1 MKHAPVS
8 PLREVRLADAAR
20 IGNKAAM
27 LGELIAA
34 GVRVPDGVVLD
45 AEAATLAA
53 ADREAL
59 LHAAATALGGD
70 RFAVRSSGVAEDG
83 LDRSFAGLYETVLN
97 VRASELGDAV
107 ETVLGS
113 ARSGLVG
120 QYDPS
125 SSIEMAVIVQN
136 MVDAV
141 AAGVVLTA
149 DPVTGDRKT
158 CVVTAVKGLAAPLVS
173 GEVPGDEWR
182 VRDGRATPVRR
193 IEGAIDARVALA
205 VTAEARRIAEMR
217 GVPQDVE
224 WAVGPDGSIWIVQA
238 RPMTALP
245 PEVSWE
251 SPARGAF
258 SRSYRFGEWIAEP
271 VTPLFESWLLS
282 TMEERLHEILR
293 EGLGQRAP
301 RPYHVVVNGWYFYSL
316 NWAAPGSLARSFPR
330 MLIRIAR
337 SPRHAAGVLP
347 ATVRH
352 SVPVF
357 EREWREDIQPR
368 YRAAVAAAEVR
379 VDTLP
384 VDELPGL
391 IDELARLAGEYF
403 TSIAALSGAAYK
415 LELNLAVF
423 HRKHLQAA
431 VGWSH
436 LPLLGGFEPPDSPSR
451 PSVATLDWWQA
462 PIPAEG
468 GERMRRTVDPEVVAA
483 RRVAEVASVAAVEGS
498 PRRLRQ
504 FRRLLADAQRLIA
517 IREEQTQ
524 ELTLPWP
531 VLRRAV
537 VRLGEALVDRRRI
550 TQPEDVFF
558 LTRTEALD
566 ALEGRSTP
574 DVDIAARRTL
584 RAEQARLV
592 APLGIGRLPPV
603 AARMWSS
610 FAKLVGARPS
620 ERSLVSGT
628 PASAGR
634 ATGRVRVIRRADEFG
649 DLRRGEILVAPLTAP
664 AWTPLFA
671 LAAGVV
677 TDVGSAAAHASL
689 IAREYGIPAIVG
701 TGDATGRLRTGML
714 VTIDGGTGTVEAA

>member
-1 MKHAPVS
+1 MTALVR
-8 PLREVRLADAAR
+8 PLRELRLADTGAV
-20 IGNKAAM
+20 GGKAAT
-27 LGELIAA
+27 LGELLAA
-34 GVRVPDGVVLD
+34 GVRVPDGFVLSAD
-45 AEAATLAA
+45 AA
-53 ADREAL
+53 AIPRQERETL
-59 LHAAATALGGD
+59 LHAAAAALGGD
-70 RFAVRSSGVAEDG
+70 RFAVRSSGISEDG
-83 LDRSFAGLYETVLN
+83 EQRSFAGLYETVLD
-97 VRASELGDAV
+97 VPPAELAAATDG
-107 ETVLGS
+107 VLVS
-113 ARSGLVG
+113 ARTDQVATYATDASGR
-120 QYDPS
+120 
-125 SSIEMAVIVQN
+125 MAVIVQR

-141 AAGVVLTA
+141 SAGVALTA
-149 DPVTGDRKT
+149 DPVSGDRRT
-158 CVVTAVKGLAAPLVS
+158 CVVTAVKGLAAPLVD
-173 GEVPGDEWR
+173 GTVPGDEWR
-182 VRDGRATPVRR
+182 VCDGRAAPVRR
-193 IEGAIDARVALA
+193 IEGAIDARVAGA
-205 VTAEARRIAEMR
+205 VASEARRIADLR
-217 GVPQDVE
+217 GAPQDVE
-224 WAVGPDGSIWIVQA
+224 WAVDRDGSIWIVQA

-251 SPARGAF
+251 PPARGAF

-282 TMEERLHEILR
+282 AMEERLHEILR
-293 EGLGQRAP
+293 EGLGQGAP
-301 RPYHVVVNGWYFYSL
+301 RPYHVMVNGWYFYSL

-347 ATVRH
+347 GTVRH
-352 SVPVF
+352 SVGVF
-357 EREWREDIQPR
+357 EREWREDVQPR
-368 YRAAVAAAEVR
+368 YRAAVAAAEMR
-379 VDTLP
+379 VETLP

-415 LELNLAVF
+415 LEVNLASF
-423 HRKHLQAA
+423 HRRHLREA

-436 LPLLGGFEPPDSPSR
+436 LPLLAGFEPPASPSR
-451 PSVATLDWWQA
+451 PSVVTLDWWQEPVA
-462 PIPAEG
+462 ADG
-468 GERMRRTVDPEVVAA
+468 GERTRRTVDPEVLAT
-483 RRVAEVASVAAVEGS
+483 RHVAEAASCAALEGS

-537 VRLGEALVDRRRI
+537 VRLGEALVDRGRI
-550 TQPEDVFF
+550 SQPDDIFF
-558 LTRTEALD
+558 LTRAEALD
-566 ALEGRSTP
+566 ALDGRSTP
-574 DVDIAARRTL
+574 EVDVSARRTL
-584 RAEQARLV
+584 RAGQARLV
-592 APLGIGRLPPV
+592 APLVVGRLPPM
-603 AARMWSS
+603 AGWMWSN
-610 FAKLVGARPS
+610 FTRLVGARPS
-620 ERSLVSGT
+620 ERALISGT

-634 ATGRVRVIRRADEFG
+634 ATGRVRVIRGADEFG

-664 AWTPLFA
+664 AWTPLFE